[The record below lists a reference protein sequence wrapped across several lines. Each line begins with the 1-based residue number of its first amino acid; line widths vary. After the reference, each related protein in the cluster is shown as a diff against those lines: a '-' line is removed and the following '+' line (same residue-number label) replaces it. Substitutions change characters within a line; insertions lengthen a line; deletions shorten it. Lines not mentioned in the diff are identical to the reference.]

1 MRKRKMPY
9 KMIRMKIVIIDDEE
23 DIAFILGFELQRI
36 GHQTVS
42 FLSAIEAKDYLSK
55 ESVDAI
61 LCDFQMPRMNG
72 MELLLWLK
80 SQSINIPFYIL
91 TGEPTMDENELLK
104 LGVKDILY
112 KPGDLLRIPDIF
124 K

>member
-1 MRKRKMPY
+1 
-9 KMIRMKIVIIDDEE
+9 MIRMKIVIIDDEE